1 MTFEGKQVS
10 KSSLEFDVW
19 KLQLR
24 NDCES
29 QGKLSVFNA
38 MGDYVLELV
47 WASGLD
53 PSIKAI
59 VEHRAEYNIRPNGPG
74 DMELS
79 DESRF
84 RLGSMGSK

>member
-19 KLQLR
+19 KLELR

-38 MGDYVLELV
+38 MGDYVLQLL
-47 WASGLD
+47 WAIGLD
-53 PSIKAI
+53 PSLKAI
-59 VEHRAEYNIRPNGPG
+59 VEHPAEYKVPPNSAANI
-74 DMELS
+74 E
-79 DESRF
+79 F
-84 RLGSMGSK
+84 